1 MENYDAVA
9 IDDIGFDIVYC
20 NVDQT
25 EWHSTAQD
33 AIPTHRNPPENR
45 YIIWEDNNGFWTSK
59 ETVTGSTPET
69 WHQGRAQLLSV
80 NNEMRV
86 VKPKAW
92 TDRKLKQVVWKMSD
106 RWASSLA
113 NGAADNNGIYPFD
126 FHAYQKSFSS
136 DATNYGHNH
145 HYGTPM
151 VPTVRCDRDPR
162 MGEEY
167 NDYFNDDD
175 NLFPDTL
182 GYTVMG
188 SLPAERE
195 WTSGNREWD
204 CVYGNPH
211 NDSTVVC
218 DFPKSCYIRLL
229 RENQKNAVMERTAE
243 LQIRYYVKM
252 SGIRKKDG
260 FDMNDHRDME
270 SREDLKA
277 TNPWDR
283 SYRRRWSDIP
293 MGKSMHLY
301 GYDFRASETGQND
314 AGGSNLIFGQ
324 SHHPIKHHYLL
335 PEQRNQTFVMNAA
348 VAFFN
353 NFGTVMANMGITN
366 RPVNYVLNTDT
377 QWQQLIANLVELIAD
392 MRDAAEDWAAN
403 PTEMLRNL
411 KPVVESTSQRTYGF
425 YVIRP
430 SVPIG
435 SVPGLFPTFITS
447 EARHD
452 TDINAL
458 ASIRMMEDNF
468 RSNMTTLM
476 QEETTVPNEDR
487 MEYGCTVNMLNGAE
501 VPNQLSTV
509 GGGARAIPGIGL
521 TQMDVNR
528 AAAGFPQ
535 PMDVWHNSLAND
547 SGLMAFWNKRTQVW
561 LNEYTTGKTVTPYPP
576 TFKRIGKPVFK
587 KQLVTAEVNEFG
599 MWKYNFEDLSF
610 KNMSKWQK
618 GNRKALKDRRL
629 TKVQQRKLRFK

>member
-92 TDRKLKQVVWKMSD
+92 ADRKLKQVVWKMSD

-113 NGAADNNGIYPFD
+113 NGAGDNNGIYPFD
-126 FHAYQKSFSS
+126 FHAHQKSFSS

-145 HYGTPM
+145 HYGSPM

-162 MGEEY
+162 LGDDY
-167 NDYFNDDD
+167 NGYFNDDD
-175 NLFPDTL
+175 NLFPSTL

-195 WTSGNREWD
+195 WTSGEREWH
-204 CVYGNPH
+204 CIYGNPH

-260 FDMNDHRDME
+260 FDMNDHRDMIP
-270 SREDLKA
+270 RADLVA
-277 TNPWDR
+277 SNPWDR

-293 MGKSMHLY
+293 MGNSMHLY
-301 GYDFRASETGQND
+301 GYDFRTGEADQVEPGT
-314 AGGSNLIFGQ
+314 ALAFGY
-324 SHHPIKHHYLL
+324 SHHPVNQRYLL
-335 PEQRNQTFVMNAA
+335 EEQRNQVFVMNAA
-348 VAFFN
+348 ETFLN
-353 NFGTVMANMGITN
+353 NFGDAMAKMGIIN
-366 RPVNYVLNTDT
+366 RPIDYVLNTDA

-392 MRDAAEDWAAN
+392 MRDLTQDWAAN
-403 PTEMLRNL
+403 PTQILRQLVPRITASGQNSYGVYAIL
-411 KPVVESTSQRTYGF
+411 PQIPTGSKPGSFPVFVESD
-425 YVIRP
+425 
-430 SVPIG
+430 
-435 SVPGLFPTFITS
+435 L
-447 EARHD
+447 RHNS
-452 TDINAL
+452 DINAL
-458 ASIRMMEDNF
+458 ASLKHYESNF
-468 RSNMTTLM
+468 YSNMTTL
-476 QEETTVPNEDR
+476 QQLRKTVPAEER
-487 MEYGCTVNMLNGAE
+487 MDYGCVSNELNGNT

-509 GGGARAIPGIGL
+509 GDGATAIPGLGL
-521 TQMDVNR
+521 TMMDFSR
-528 AAAGFPQ
+528 
-535 PMDVWHNSLAND
+535 MANGYPD
-547 SGLMAFWNKRTQVW
+547 PIDIYDPTTTNETGLMAFWNKRTQVW
-561 LNEYTTGKTVTPYPP
+561 LNEYSTGGTVTPYPP
-576 TFKRIGKPVFK
+576 AFGRTGKPMFK
-587 KQLVTAEVNEFG
+587 KQVVTAEVDAFG
-599 MWKYNFEDLSF
+599 RWKYIIEDLTF
-610 KNMSKWQK
+610 KNMRKWQK
-618 GNRKALKDRRL
+618 GNRTPLKERR
-629 TKVQQRKLRFK
+629 KKKHIK